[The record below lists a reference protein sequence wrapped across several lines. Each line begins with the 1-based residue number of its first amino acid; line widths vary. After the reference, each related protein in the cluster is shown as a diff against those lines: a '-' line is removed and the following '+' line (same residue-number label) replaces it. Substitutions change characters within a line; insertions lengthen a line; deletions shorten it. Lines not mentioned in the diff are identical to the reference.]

1 MLLFFSSVWL
11 PLLALPCEELLLEEV
26 PVASLAVGGAEGP
39 AVSLT
44 MRLNVSLMEAPAGS
58 VAVMRTGR
66 VEASASAGVP
76 EKLRER
82 GSKVSQAGR
91 GAPEAVPSSIRAV

>member
-1 MLLFFSSVWL
+1 M
-11 PLLALPCEELLLEEV
+11 
-26 PVASLAVGGAEGP
+26 PVMEGP

-58 VAVMRTGR
+58 VAVTRTGR

-91 GAPEAVPSSIRAV
+91 GAPEAVPSSIRAVYERVSAGLGSLKLAAGRV